1 MVTEKSLMS
10 QDKKILE
17 VIKNTQEK
25 YSAVTGTGWNKAFEE
40 IFNRTKSKCRDL
52 VLLYREENPDVAP
65 HIESVSNQVL
75 SNIVQ
80 LKNEYE
86 TETFKNSVRLD
97 LLNEIS
103 EEIKNLNSKEA
114 SKDSKKKQEKSEE
127 LEK

>member
-1 MVTEKSLMS
+1 M
-10 QDKKILE
+10 
-17 VIKNTQEK
+17 
-25 YSAVTGTGWNKAFEE
+25 
-40 IFNRTKSKCRDL
+40 
-52 VLLYREENPDVAP
+52 YREENPDVAP